1 MAEESFCHP
10 LSTWSA
16 KLINADLC
24 PFFGLLLAFLLGGCA
39 GTKMIILDSPNSLN
53 LSGLVQGGQQPIAG
67 AELRLYATGSTGD
80 GSTSTVLLSQPFQS
94 GSNGEFTISGSY
106 TCQSAA
112 SQVYLV
118 ATGGNPGLSSGSSNS
133 SIGLMAALGP
143 CGNLSG
149 VSYTT
154 VNEVTTVGSIW
165 PLAAYAK
172 SVAQIGSGSADVQ
185 TFDAAAGIV
194 SQLISVANG
203 TAPGPMLA
211 SGNVAPTAKLYSLA
225 SIIAACVNSSGGS
238 AGDGSACGQLFSSAA
253 SAGVPPPSDT
263 IAAAL
268 AIAQNPTRN
277 VVGIFDLTPING
289 AFQPVLSSPPTDW
302 TLPILSV
309 PAAPTISPDSG
320 TILSGQTVSI
330 AENTQG
336 AVVYYTMD
344 GSSPSAAS
352 PTYLGPIALTN
363 SGTISAVA
371 IKDSLRSSTVSQLF
385 TVLNPVGV
393 TLAPGSVTLTSSQTQ
408 AFRASVASSSNSAV
422 TWSLT
427 PAMGSISAAGLYTAP
442 AVITALQTVTV
453 AATSVADSTK
463 KANANVLLS
472 PPVSVA
478 VTPGSVTLTSSQ
490 TQAFTASVANSSNS
504 AVTWSLSPAVGSI
517 SAAGLYTAPAT
528 ITAPQTVTVTA
539 TSVADSTKRA
549 NANVLLSPPVG
560 VAVTPGSVTLTSS
573 QTQAFAASVANSSN
587 TAVTWSLSPAVGS
600 ISAAGLYT
608 APATITAPQTVTVTA
623 ISVADPSKKASASAL
638 LSPTVGVAVTP
649 GSVTLTSSQTQAFT
663 ASVANSSNSA
673 VTWSLSP
680 AVGSISAAGLYTAPA
695 TITAPQTVTVTATS
709 MVNSASSAS
718 ARVSLA
724 VPTLSINATSL
735 PFGNVVVNT
744 AAILPLTLTSTGTA
758 PVTINAATLTG
769 QGFSVSGATFPVTL
783 NPGQA
788 VTLSVQFDPIA
799 IGMAAGQLTISSNS
813 STGGTAAISL
823 SGTGQPHQVDLS
835 WDAPAGSADPIA
847 GYNVYR
853 SPGGAS
859 TYQLLNP
866 SVDTLTTY
874 VDSTVQSGFAYDYI
888 VESVDASGVESAP
901 SNVIGVTIP

>member
-133 SIGLMAALGP
+133 SIGLMAALGT

-408 AFRASVASSSNSAV
+408 AFSASVASSSNSAV

-442 AVITALQTVTV
+442 AVITAL
-453 AATSVADSTK
+453 
-463 KANANVLLS
+463 
-472 PPVSVA
+472 
-478 VTPGSVTLTSSQ
+478 
-490 TQAFTASVANSSNS
+490 
-504 AVTWSLSPAVGSI
+504 
-517 SAAGLYTAPAT
+517 
-528 ITAPQTVTVTA
+528 QTVTVTA

-623 ISVADPSKKASASAL
+623 ISVADPSQKASASAL
-638 LSPTVGVAVTP
+638 LSPPVGVAVTP

-758 PVTINAATLTG
+758 PVMINAATLTG

-799 IGMAAGQLTISSNS
+799 IGVAAGQLTISSNS